1 MRVKIGKVIRKYRK
15 EKDMTQEEMAS
26 CLGVS
31 TAAVNKWE
39 NDNSYPDITLLS
51 PIARLLNISLD
62 ELLSFQEDLSEKEI
76 YQYVED
82 LNQMI
87 KQNSFTEAY
96 EWSKEKVKEFPSCY
110 LLMLRIAAVL
120 DANRL
125 FKEQPL
131 PDGFEGF
138 IESLYQRALKSKD
151 ENVRLIAADALISYY
166 IRKEKYEE
174 AEGYLEYY
182 SPQNPEKKRKQAQL
196 YFETKQD
203 EKAYKSYEEMLYAEY
218 LQVSQSLHGIY
229 MLALRN
235 DQFDKAHMIADKQTE
250 LAMLFDMGRYH
261 EVSPHLELAVLEK
274 NEKATIKIVKEM
286 LENFDSLFSWKESQ
300 LYEHMTFKEAAPSF
314 VKEIRDNLKKNF
326 ADEEAFGF
334 LRDNPEWKRII
345 E

>member
-51 PIARLLNISLD
+51 PIARLLNVSLD
-62 ELLSFQEDLSEKEI
+62 ELLSFKEDLSEKEI

-87 KQNSFTEAY
+87 KQDSFAVAF
-96 EWSKEKVKEFPSCY
+96 EWSKEKVKEFPLCY
-110 LLMLRIAAVL
+110 LLIVRIATVL

-125 FKEQPL
+125 FKEQEL
-131 PDGFEGF
+131 PSGFEKF
-138 IESLYQRALKSKD
+138 IESQYQRALKSTD
-151 ENVRLIAADALISYY
+151 ENVRLIATDALIGYY

-174 AEGYLEYY
+174 AESYLEYY

-203 EKAYKSYEEMLYAEY
+203 EKAYKCYAEMLYAEY
-218 LQVSQSLHGIY
+218 MQVSQSLHGIY
-229 MLALRN
+229 MIDLRN
-235 DQFDKAHMIADKQTE
+235 KKSDKAHMIAEKQTE
-250 LAMLFDMGRYH
+250 LARLFDMGRYY
-261 EVSPHLELAVLEK
+261 EVSPHLELAVLERD
-274 NEKATIKIVKEM
+274 EVATIKIMKEM
-286 LENFDSLFSWKESQ
+286 LGSLDTLFSAQNSS
-300 LYEHMTFKEAAPSF
+300 LYEHMTFKEVDTSF
-314 VKEIRDNLKKNF
+314 IKEMKDNLKKNF
-326 ADEEAFGF
+326 ADEESFGF
-334 LRDNPEWKRII
+334 LHDNSEWKRII

>member
-1 MRVKIGKVIRKYRK
+1 MKIGKVIRKYRK

-62 ELLSFQEDLSEKEI
+62 DLLSFREDLSDKEI
-76 YQYVED
+76 YQYVEN

-87 KQNSFTEAY
+87 KQNSFAVAY
-96 EWSKEKVKEFPSCY
+96 EWSKDKVKEFPSCY
-110 LLMLRIAAVL
+110 LLMVRIAAVL

-131 PDGFEGF
+131 PNGFEEF
-138 IESLYQRALKSKD
+138 IESLYQRSLKSTD
-151 ENVRLIAADALISYY
+151 ENVRLIATDALIGYY
-166 IRKEKYEE
+166 IRKEKYEK
-174 AEGYLEYY
+174 AESYLEYY

-196 YFETKQD
+196 YYETQQD

-229 MLALRN
+229 MLDLRN
-235 DQFDKAHMIADKQTE
+235 KKFEKAHMLADKQTE
-250 LAMLFDMGRYH
+250 LAELFDMGRYH

-274 NEKATIKIVKEM
+274 DEVATIKIMKEM
-286 LENFDSLFSWKESQ
+286 LGNFASLFLSKNSS
-300 LYEHMTFKEAAPSF
+300 LYEHMTFKEADSSF
-314 VKEIRDNLKKNF
+314 IKEAQNNLKKNF
-326 ADEEAFGF
+326 ADEESFGF
-334 LRDNPEWKRII
+334 LRDNLEWKRII